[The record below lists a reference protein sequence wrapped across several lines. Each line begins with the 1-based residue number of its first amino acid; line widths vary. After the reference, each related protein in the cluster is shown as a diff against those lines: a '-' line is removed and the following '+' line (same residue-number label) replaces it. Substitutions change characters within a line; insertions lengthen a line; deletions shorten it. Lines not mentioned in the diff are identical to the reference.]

1 MSVPVSRS
9 KAVAHLGIVLLLTLP
24 VGCSSG
30 QPKQGK
36 LLPQPIVDAW
46 TQAGAEVGW
55 VRLDSGGRFQFIPA
69 SATKPIGGGFHSG
82 IPNGPVYP
90 GPKGGDQAGDLAGFK
105 IILWREGAIA
115 RLPVPQQPFGIFLAA
130 DVTDASLKELAGLNT
145 LQALTLNGA
154 TQVTDA
160 GLKQLAGLT
169 ALQTLAFW
177 SSTPVTDAGLKELA
191 RLKALR
197 NLCLRDT
204 EVTDAGLKELAA
216 LKGLQT
222 LDLHN
227 TRVTDAGLKQ
237 LAALTGVQALD
248 LSETMVTDAGLKE
261 LASLKRL
268 QKLDLQ
274 GTQVTDAGL
283 NELRKALPNCEIGK

>member
-1 MSVPVSRS
+1 MAVSVSRS
-9 KAVAHLGIVLLLTLP
+9 KAVAHLGIVLILTLP

-36 LLPQPIVDAW
+36 SLPQPVVDAW

-55 VRLDSGGRFQFIPA
+55 VRLDSNGSFTFIPA

-90 GPKGGDQAGDLAGFK
+90 GPRGGDKAGDLAGFK
-105 IILWREGAIA
+105 IAQWREGAVA
-115 RLPVPQQPFGIFLAA
+115 RLPVPQQSFGIFLAV
-130 DVTDASLKELAGLNT
+130 DVTDAGLKELAGLNT
-145 LQALTLNGA
+145 LQALAVVGGA
-154 TQVTDA
+154 QVTDA
-160 GLKQLAGLT
+160 GLKQLTGLT
-169 ALQTLAFW
+169 KLQTLAFW
-177 SSTPVTDAGLKELA
+177 SSTQMTDAGLKELSGLKGLQNLCLRDNKVTDAGLKEL
-191 RLKALR
+191 
-197 NLCLRDT
+197 
-204 EVTDAGLKELAA
+204 VG

-227 TRVTDAGLKQ
+227 TQVTDAGLKQ
-237 LAALTGVQALD
+237 LAALTGVQSLD
-248 LSETMVTDAGLKE
+248 LSETKVKDAGLKE
-261 LASLKRL
+261 LASLKGL

-283 NELRKALPNCEIGK
+283 QELRNALPKCEIRK